1 MNSVRENTLRL
12 VIKPESFNE
21 IISGKKKTEARE
33 IKDTTFRKYLQTWTE
48 GDNIGLLYNK
58 ALMEG
63 EPVSEIYLYNN
74 GVYPYFPIDYKYL
87 SMTTGP
93 TGSGDILVVEIV
105 DITFEPVLQKN
116 GYPIRFNI
124 VEDDF
129 KPCKNGN
136 YCFWYIV
143 YHLGKVVEIKHRKS
157 GAEHII

>member
-74 GVYPYFPIDYKYL
+74 GV
-87 SMTTGP
+87 
-93 TGSGDILVVEIV
+93 
-105 DITFEPVLQKN
+105 
-116 GYPIRFNI
+116 
-124 VEDDF
+124 
-129 KPCKNGN
+129 
-136 YCFWYIV
+136 
-143 YHLGKVVEIKHRKS
+143 
-157 GAEHII
+157 